1 MKNKSYNLNIALLRC
16 IFCIAVLL
24 YHTNILKGGY
34 LAVCSFFALTGYF
47 SVISI
52 YKNKSI
58 VSYYIKRVKKIYLP
72 LLIVVA
78 LSIISINLLHINKF
92 NFKSE
97 ITSVLLGYNNYFQI
111 NANMDYFAK
120 NINSP
125 FIHLWYIAI
134 LMQLELVFPIIF
146 TILKKIEAKVS
157 KYLPFIIMFI
167 LSIISTLYFYKVYKD
182 GNITITYYDTFA
194 RAFSYILG
202 STLAI
207 YHVTI
212 GKILPLRFKKPLL
225 VTIFFTYLIA
235 LITLFITIPSTSKYF
250 ALSMIISTL
259 ITLRLIEYGVVLFK
273 KNVNISNKL
282 IKFISD
288 ISYEVYLVQ
297 YPVIYLFSLNKL
309 PHILTIP
316 LIIVLTLIISYIIH
330 LAFKKRKMFLKIVFI
345 LLTIYVGYL
354 YITMK
359 DNTKE
364 INDLKDTLETNQE
377 LMKKKQEEY
386 KKKAQEK
393 HEEKE
398 VQQEKKKIVNEEEIM
413 NYVTNLKVVGIGDSI
428 MLNTVDTFYEVFPNG
443 YFDALKNRT
452 ICAGYDVLKGIQDSG
467 ITWDVLVFN
476 LGTNGEPNRRCK
488 ENLRELA
495 GGKDIFW
502 LTTTNPD
509 VPETNPDLIDYAN
522 EFENVH
528 ILDWPTEANNHPEY
542 LYSDNTH
549 LRPEATRPYVEFVKN
564 GIYNY
569 YLEKAKKLNQFLL
582 LSV

>member
-1 MKNKSYNLNIALLRC
+1 MKNKNYNLNIALLRC

-58 VSYYIKRVKKIYLP
+58 VSYYVKRVKKIYLP

-92 NFKSE
+92 NFKPE

-146 TILKKIEAKVS
+146 TLLKKIEAKVS

-167 LSIISTLYFYKVYKD
+167 LSIISTLYFYKIYKD

-212 GKILPLRFKKPLL
+212 GKILQLRFKKSLL
-225 VTIFFTYLIA
+225 ITIFFTYLIA

-250 ALSMIISTL
+250 AISMIISTL

-297 YPVIYLFSLNKL
+297 YPVIYLFSLTKL

-316 LIIVLTLIISYIIH
+316 LIIALTLIISYIIH
-330 LAFKKRKMFLKIVFI
+330 LTFKKKILLLKIVFI
-345 LLTIYVGYL
+345 MLTIYAGYL
-354 YITMK
+354 YVTMK

-393 HEEKE
+393 QEKE
-398 VQQEKKKIVNEEEIM
+398 EEIKQEKKKVVNAEEIM

-488 ENLRELA
+488 DNLRELA

-522 EFENVH
+522 EFENIH

-569 YLEKAKKLNQFLL
+569 YLEKAKNE
-582 LSV
+582 S

>member
-1 MKNKSYNLNIALLRC
+1 MKKSYNLNIALLRC
-16 IFCIAVLL
+16 IFCIVVLL

-58 VSYYIKRVKKIYLP
+58 ISYYIKRVKKIYLP

-78 LSIISINLLHINKF
+78 LSIISINLLNINKF
-92 NFKSE
+92 NFKPE

-212 GKILPLRFKKPLL
+212 GKILPLRFKKTLL

-250 ALSMIISTL
+250 AISMIISTL

-297 YPVIYLFSLNKL
+297 YPVIYLFSLTKL

-330 LAFKKRKMFLKIVFI
+330 LAFKKRKIFLKIVFI
-345 LLTIYVGYL
+345 MLTIYAGYL

-386 KKKAQEK
+386 KKKAKEK
-393 HEEKE
+393 KEKE
-398 VQQEKKKIVNEEEIM
+398 VEQEKKKVVNEEEIM

-488 ENLRELA
+488 DNLRELA

-522 EFENVH
+522 EFENIH

-569 YLEKAKKLNQFLL
+569 YLEKAKNEN
-582 LSV
+582 

>member
-1 MKNKSYNLNIALLRC
+1 MKKNYNLNISLLRC

-24 YHTNILKGGY
+24 YHTNILNGGY

-47 SVISI
+47 SVISV
-52 YKNKSI
+52 YKTKSI
-58 VSYYIKRVKKIYLP
+58 IPYYVKRVKKIYLP
-72 LLIVVA
+72 LLIIVA
-78 LSIISINLLHINKF
+78 LSIVSINLLHINKF
-92 NFKSE
+92 NLKPE

-134 LMQLELVFPIIF
+134 LIQLELIFPIIF
-146 TILKKIEAKVS
+146 TMLKKLETKVS
-157 KYLPFIIMFI
+157 KHLPFIIMFI
-167 LSIISTLYFYKVYKD
+167 LSITSTLYFYKVYKD

-207 YHVTI
+207 YHLTI
-212 GKILPLRFKKPLL
+212 GKIFPLRFKKPLL
-225 VTIFFTYLIA
+225 VTIFFTCLIA
-235 LITLFITIPSTSKYF
+235 LITMFITIPSTSKYF
-250 ALSMIISTL
+250 AACMILSTL

-297 YPVIYLFSLNKL
+297 YPVIYLFSLTKL
-309 PHILTIP
+309 PQILTIP
-316 LIIVLTLIISYIIH
+316 LIIAITLIISYIIH
-330 LAFKKRKMFLKIVFI
+330 LTFQKRKILLKIIFI
-345 LLTIYVGYL
+345 MLTVYAGYL
-354 YITMK
+354 YVTMK

-364 INDLKDTLETNQE
+364 MNDLKDTLETNQE

-386 KKKAQEK
+386 KKKAKEK
-393 HEEKE
+393 KEK
-398 VQQEKKKIVNEEEIM
+398 VQLEKKKVVNEKEIM
-413 NYVTNLKVVGIGDSI
+413 NYVTNLRVVGIGDSI

-452 ICAGYDVLKGIQDSG
+452 ICAGYDVLKEIQDSG

-488 ENLRELA
+488 DNLRTLA

-522 EFENVH
+522 EFENIH

-549 LRPEATRPYVEFVKN
+549 LRPEATRPYVDFVKN

-569 YLEKAKKLNQFLL
+569 YLEKAKNEN
-582 LSV
+582 

>member
-569 YLEKAKKLNQFLL
+569 YLEKAKKEN
-582 LSV
+582 

>member
-1 MKNKSYNLNIALLRC
+1 M
-16 IFCIAVLL
+16 
-24 YHTNILKGGY
+24 
-34 LAVCSFFALTGYF
+34 
-47 SVISI
+47 
-52 YKNKSI
+52 
-58 VSYYIKRVKKIYLP
+58 
-72 LLIVVA
+72 
-78 LSIISINLLHINKF
+78 LSL
-92 NFKSE
+92 
-97 ITSVLLGYNNYFQI
+97 VYNNLDVTFS
-111 NANMDYFAK
+111 AV
-120 NINSP
+120 S
-125 FIHLWYIAI
+125 
-134 LMQLELVFPIIF
+134 
-146 TILKKIEAKVS
+146 AKVS

-212 GKILPLRFKKPLL
+212 GRILPLRFKKPLL
-225 VTIFFTYLIA
+225 ITIFFTYLIA

-250 ALSMIISTL
+250 AISMIISTL

-273 KNVNISNKL
+273 KNVNISNKA

-297 YPVIYLFSLNKL
+297 YPVIYLFSLTKL

-330 LAFKKRKMFLKIVFI
+330 LAFKKRQIFLKIVFI
-345 LLTIYVGYL
+345 MLTIYAGYL

-364 INDLKDTLETNQE
+364 INDLKDTLKTNQE

-393 HEEKE
+393 QEEKE
-398 VQQEKKKIVNEEEIM
+398 VEQEKKKVVNEEEIM

-428 MLNTVDTFYEVFPNG
+428 MLNTVDTFYEVLPNG

-488 ENLRELA
+488 DNLRELA

-569 YLEKAKKLNQFLL
+569 YLEKAKSEN
-582 LSV
+582 

>member
-1 MKNKSYNLNIALLRC
+1 MILGVDTMKKNYNLNISLLRC

-34 LAVCSFFALTGYF
+34 LAVCSFFVLTGYF
-47 SVISI
+47 SVISV
-52 YKNKSI
+52 YKTKSI
-58 VSYYIKRVKKIYLP
+58 IPYYVKRVKKIYLP

-78 LSIISINLLHINKF
+78 LSIVSINLLHINKF
-92 NFKSE
+92 NLKPE

-134 LMQLELVFPIIF
+134 LIQLELIFPIIF
-146 TILKKIEAKVS
+146 TMLKKLETKVS
-157 KYLPFIIMFI
+157 KHLPFIIMFI
-167 LSIISTLYFYKVYKD
+167 LSITSTLYFYKVYKD

-207 YHVTI
+207 YHLTI
-212 GKILPLRFKKPLL
+212 GKIFPLRFKKPLL
-225 VTIFFTYLIA
+225 VTIFFTCLIA
-235 LITLFITIPSTSKYF
+235 LITMFITIPSTSKYF
-250 ALSMIISTL
+250 AACMILSTL

-297 YPVIYLFSLNKL
+297 YPVIYLFSLTKL
-309 PHILTIP
+309 PQILTIP
-316 LIIVLTLIISYIIH
+316 LIIAITLIISYIIH
-330 LAFKKRKMFLKIVFI
+330 LTFQKRKILLKIIFI
-345 LLTIYVGYL
+345 MLTVYAGYL
-354 YITMK
+354 YVTMK

-364 INDLKDTLETNQE
+364 MNDLKDTLETNQE

-386 KKKAQEK
+386 KKKAKEK
-393 HEEKE
+393 KEK
-398 VQQEKKKIVNEEEIM
+398 VQLEKKKVVNEKEIM
-413 NYVTNLKVVGIGDSI
+413 NYVTNLRVVGIGDSI

-452 ICAGYDVLKGIQDSG
+452 ICAGYDVLKEIQDSG

-488 ENLRELA
+488 DNLRTLA

-509 VPETNPDLIDYAN
+509 VPETNQDLIDYAN
-522 EFENVH
+522 EFENIH

-569 YLEKAKKLNQFLL
+569 YLEKAKNEN
-582 LSV
+582 

>member
-1 MKNKSYNLNIALLRC
+1 MKKNYNLNISLLRC

-47 SVISI
+47 SVISV
-52 YKNKSI
+52 YKTKSI
-58 VSYYIKRVKKIYLP
+58 IPYYVKRVKKIYLP
-72 LLIVVA
+72 LLIIVA

-92 NFKSE
+92 NFKPE

-146 TILKKIEAKVS
+146 TMLKKLETKVS
-157 KYLPFIIMFI
+157 KHLPFIIMFI
-167 LSIISTLYFYKVYKD
+167 LSIISTLYFYKIYKD

-225 VTIFFTYLIA
+225 VTIFFAYLIA
-235 LITLFITIPSTSKYF
+235 LITMFITIPSTSKYF
-250 ALSMIISTL
+250 AISMIISTL

-273 KNVNISNKL
+273 KNVNISTKL

-297 YPVIYLFSLNKL
+297 YPVIYLFSLTKL

-316 LIIVLTLIISYIIH
+316 LIIILTLIISYIIH
-330 LAFKKRKMFLKIVFI
+330 LAFKRRKILLKIIFI
-345 LLTIYVGYL
+345 LITIYAGYL
-354 YITMK
+354 YVTMK

-393 HEEKE
+393 QEKE
-398 VQQEKKKIVNEEEIM
+398 EIKQEKKKVVNEEEIM

-488 ENLRELA
+488 DNLRELA

-522 EFENVH
+522 EFENIH

-569 YLEKAKKLNQFLL
+569 YLEKAKNEN
-582 LSV
+582 

>member
-1 MKNKSYNLNIALLRC
+1 MKNKSYNLNIALLRS

-58 VSYYIKRVKKIYLP
+58 ISYYIKRVKKIYLP

-92 NFKSE
+92 NFKPE
-97 ITSVLLGYNNYFQI
+97 ITSILLGYNNYFQI

-250 ALSMIISTL
+250 AISMIISTL
-259 ITLRLIEYGVVLFK
+259 ITLRLIEYGIVLFK

-297 YPVIYLFSLNKL
+297 YPVIYLFSLTKL

-330 LAFKKRKMFLKIVFI
+330 LAFKRRKILLKIIFI
-345 LLTIYVGYL
+345 LITIYAGYL
-354 YITMK
+354 YVTMK

-393 HEEKE
+393 KEKE
-398 VQQEKKKIVNEEEIM
+398 VEQEKKKVVNEEEIM

-549 LRPEATRPYVEFVKN
+549 LRPEATRPYVEFVKK

-569 YLEKAKKLNQFLL
+569 YLEKAKSEN
-582 LSV
+582 

>member
-1 MKNKSYNLNIALLRC
+1 MKKNYNLNISLLRC

-24 YHTNILKGGY
+24 YHTNILNGGY

-47 SVISI
+47 SVISV
-52 YKNKSI
+52 YKTKSI
-58 VSYYIKRVKKIYLP
+58 IPYYVKRVKKIYLP

-78 LSIISINLLHINKF
+78 LSIVSINLLHINKF
-92 NFKSE
+92 NLKPE

-134 LMQLELVFPIIF
+134 LIQLELIFPIIF
-146 TILKKIEAKVS
+146 TMLKKLETKVS
-157 KYLPFIIMFI
+157 KHLPFIIMFI
-167 LSIISTLYFYKVYKD
+167 LSITSTLYFYKVYKD

-207 YHVTI
+207 YHLTI
-212 GKILPLRFKKPLL
+212 GKIFPLRFKKPLL
-225 VTIFFTYLIA
+225 VTIFFTCLIA
-235 LITLFITIPSTSKYF
+235 LITMFITIPSTSKYF
-250 ALSMIISTL
+250 AACMILSTL

-297 YPVIYLFSLNKL
+297 YPVIYLFSLTKL
-309 PHILTIP
+309 PQILTIP
-316 LIIVLTLIISYIIH
+316 LIIAITLIISYIIH
-330 LAFKKRKMFLKIVFI
+330 LTLQKRKILLKIIFI
-345 LLTIYVGYL
+345 MLTVYAGYL
-354 YITMK
+354 YVTMK

-364 INDLKDTLETNQE
+364 MNDLKDTLETNQE

-386 KKKAQEK
+386 KKKAKEK
-393 HEEKE
+393 KEK
-398 VQQEKKKIVNEEEIM
+398 VQLEKKKVVNEKEIM
-413 NYVTNLKVVGIGDSI
+413 NYVTNLRVVGIGDSI

-452 ICAGYDVLKGIQDSG
+452 ICAGYDVLKEIQDSG

-488 ENLRELA
+488 DNLRTLA

-509 VPETNPDLIDYAN
+509 VPETNQDLIDYAN
-522 EFENVH
+522 EFENIH

-564 GIYNY
+564 GIFNY
-569 YLEKAKKLNQFLL
+569 YLEKAKKE
-582 LSV
+582 S

>member
-1 MKNKSYNLNIALLRC
+1 MKKNYNLNISLLRC

-34 LAVCSFFALTGYF
+34 LAVCSFFVLTGYF
-47 SVISI
+47 SVISV
-52 YKNKSI
+52 YKTKSI
-58 VSYYIKRVKKIYLP
+58 IPYYVKRVKKIYLP
-72 LLIVVA
+72 LLIIVA
-78 LSIISINLLHINKF
+78 LSIVSINLLHINKF
-92 NFKSE
+92 NLKPE

-134 LMQLELVFPIIF
+134 LIQLELIFPIIF
-146 TILKKIEAKVS
+146 TMLKKLETKVS
-157 KYLPFIIMFI
+157 KHLPFIIMFI
-167 LSIISTLYFYKVYKD
+167 LSITSTLYFYKVYKD

-207 YHVTI
+207 YHLTI
-212 GKILPLRFKKPLL
+212 GKIFPLRFKKPLL

-235 LITLFITIPSTSKYF
+235 LITMFITIPSTSKYF
-250 ALSMIISTL
+250 AACMILSTL

-297 YPVIYLFSLNKL
+297 YPVIYLFSLTNL
-309 PHILTIP
+309 PQILTIP
-316 LIIVLTLIISYIIH
+316 LIIAITLIISYIIH
-330 LAFKKRKMFLKIVFI
+330 LSFQKRKILLKIIFI
-345 LLTIYVGYL
+345 MLTVYAGYL
-354 YITMK
+354 YVKMK

-386 KKKAQEK
+386 KKKAKEK
-393 HEEKE
+393 KEK
-398 VQQEKKKIVNEEEIM
+398 VQIEKKKVVNEKEIM
-413 NYVTNLKVVGIGDSI
+413 NYVTNLRVVGIGDSI

-452 ICAGYDVLKGIQDSG
+452 ICAGYDVLKEIQDSG

-488 ENLRELA
+488 DNLRILA

-509 VPETNPDLIDYAN
+509 VPETNQDLIDYAN
-522 EFENVH
+522 EFENIH
-528 ILDWPTEANNHPEY
+528 ILDWPSEANNHPEY

-549 LRPEATRPYVEFVKN
+549 LRPDATRPYVEFVKN
-564 GIYNY
+564 GIFNY
-569 YLEKAKKLNQFLL
+569 YLEKAKKE
-582 LSV
+582 S

>member
-92 NFKSE
+92 NFKPE

-146 TILKKIEAKVS
+146 TLLKKIEAKVS

-167 LSIISTLYFYKVYKD
+167 LSIISTLYFYKIYKD

-202 STLAI
+202 SSLAI

-225 VTIFFTYLIA
+225 ITIFFAYLIA
-235 LITLFITIPSTSKYF
+235 LITMFITIPSTSKYF
-250 ALSMIISTL
+250 AISMIISTL

-273 KNVNISNKL
+273 KNVNISNKV

-297 YPVIYLFSLNKL
+297 YPVIYLFSLTKL

-316 LIIVLTLIISYIIH
+316 LIIALTLIISYIIH
-330 LAFKKRKMFLKIVFI
+330 LTFKKRKILLKIVFI
-345 LLTIYVGYL
+345 LLTIYAGYT
-354 YITMK
+354 YVTMK

-393 HEEKE
+393 QEKE
-398 VQQEKKKIVNEEEIM
+398 EEIKQEKKKVVNEEEIM

-488 ENLRELA
+488 DNLRELA

-509 VPETNPDLIDYAN
+509 VPETNPDLINYAN
-522 EFENVH
+522 EFENIH

-569 YLEKAKKLNQFLL
+569 YLEKAKNEN
-582 LSV
+582 

>member
-1 MKNKSYNLNIALLRC
+1 MKKNYNLNISLLRC

-47 SVISI
+47 SVISV
-52 YKNKSI
+52 YKTKSI
-58 VSYYIKRVKKIYLP
+58 IPYYVKRVKKIYLP
-72 LLIVVA
+72 LLIIVA

-92 NFKSE
+92 NFKPE

-134 LMQLELVFPIIF
+134 LIQLELIFPIIF
-146 TILKKIEAKVS
+146 TMLKKLETKVS
-157 KYLPFIIMFI
+157 KHLPFIIMFI
-167 LSIISTLYFYKVYKD
+167 LSITSTLYFYKVYKD

-207 YHVTI
+207 YHLTI
-212 GKILPLRFKKPLL
+212 GKIFPLRFKKPLL
-225 VTIFFTYLIA
+225 VTIFFTCLIA
-235 LITLFITIPSTSKYF
+235 LITMFITIPSTSKYF
-250 ALSMIISTL
+250 AACMILSTL

-297 YPVIYLFSLNKL
+297 YPVIYLFSLTKL
-309 PHILTIP
+309 PQILTIP
-316 LIIVLTLIISYIIH
+316 LIIAITLIISYIIH
-330 LAFKKRKMFLKIVFI
+330 LTFQKRKILLKIIFI
-345 LLTIYVGYL
+345 MLTVYAGYL
-354 YITMK
+354 YVTMK

-364 INDLKDTLETNQE
+364 MNDLKDTLETNQE

-386 KKKAQEK
+386 KKKAKEK
-393 HEEKE
+393 KEK
-398 VQQEKKKIVNEEEIM
+398 VQLEKKKVVNEKEIM
-413 NYVTNLKVVGIGDSI
+413 NYVTNLRVVGIGDSI

-452 ICAGYDVLKGIQDSG
+452 ICAGYDVLKEIQDSG

-488 ENLRELA
+488 DNLRTLA

-509 VPETNPDLIDYAN
+509 VPETNQDLIDYAN
-522 EFENVH
+522 EFENIH

-549 LRPEATRPYVEFVKN
+549 LRPDATRPYVEFVKN
-564 GIYNY
+564 GIFNY
-569 YLEKAKKLNQFLL
+569 YLEKAKKE
-582 LSV
+582 S

>member
-1 MKNKSYNLNIALLRC
+1 MKKNYNLNISLLRC

-34 LAVCSFFALTGYF
+34 LAVCSFFVLTGYF
-47 SVISI
+47 SVISV
-52 YKNKSI
+52 YKTKSI
-58 VSYYIKRVKKIYLP
+58 IPYYVKRVKKIYLP

-78 LSIISINLLHINKF
+78 LSIVSINLLHINKF
-92 NFKSE
+92 NFKPE

-134 LMQLELVFPIIF
+134 LIQLELIFPIIF
-146 TILKKIEAKVS
+146 TMLKKLETKVS
-157 KYLPFIIMFI
+157 KHLPFIIMFI
-167 LSIISTLYFYKVYKD
+167 LSITSTLYFYKVYKD

-207 YHVTI
+207 YHLTI
-212 GKILPLRFKKPLL
+212 GKIFPLRFKKPLL
-225 VTIFFTYLIA
+225 VTIFFTCLIA
-235 LITLFITIPSTSKYF
+235 LITMFITIPSTSKYF
-250 ALSMIISTL
+250 AACMILSTL

-297 YPVIYLFSLNKL
+297 YPVIYLFSLTKL
-309 PHILTIP
+309 PQILTIP
-316 LIIVLTLIISYIIH
+316 LIIAITLIISYIIH
-330 LAFKKRKMFLKIVFI
+330 LTFQKRKILLKIIFI
-345 LLTIYVGYL
+345 MLTVYAGYL
-354 YITMK
+354 YVTMK

-364 INDLKDTLETNQE
+364 MNDLKDTLETNQE

-386 KKKAQEK
+386 KKKAKEK
-393 HEEKE
+393 KEK
-398 VQQEKKKIVNEEEIM
+398 VQLEKKKVVNEKEIM
-413 NYVTNLKVVGIGDSI
+413 NYVTNLRVVGIGDSI

-452 ICAGYDVLKGIQDSG
+452 ICAGYDVLKEIQDSG

-488 ENLRELA
+488 DNLRTLA

-509 VPETNPDLIDYAN
+509 VPETNQDLIDYAN
-522 EFENVH
+522 EFENIH

-549 LRPEATRPYVEFVKN
+549 LRPDATRPYVEFVKN
-564 GIYNY
+564 GIFNY
-569 YLEKAKKLNQFLL
+569 YLEKAKKE
-582 LSV
+582 S

>member
-1 MKNKSYNLNIALLRC
+1 MKKNYNLNISLLRC

-24 YHTNILKGGY
+24 YHTNILNGGY

-47 SVISI
+47 SVISV
-52 YKNKSI
+52 YKTKSI
-58 VSYYIKRVKKIYLP
+58 IPYYVKRVKKIYLP
-72 LLIVVA
+72 LLIIVA
-78 LSIISINLLHINKF
+78 LSIVSINLLHINKF
-92 NFKSE
+92 NLKPE

-134 LMQLELVFPIIF
+134 LIQLELIFPIIF
-146 TILKKIEAKVS
+146 TMLKKLETKVS
-157 KYLPFIIMFI
+157 KHLPFIIMFI
-167 LSIISTLYFYKVYKD
+167 LSITSTLYFYKVYKD

-207 YHVTI
+207 YHLTI
-212 GKILPLRFKKPLL
+212 GKIFPLRFKKPLL
-225 VTIFFTYLIA
+225 VTIFFTCLIA
-235 LITLFITIPSTSKYF
+235 LITMFITIPSTSKYF
-250 ALSMIISTL
+250 AACMILSTL

-297 YPVIYLFSLNKL
+297 YPVIYLFSLTKL
-309 PHILTIP
+309 PQILTIP
-316 LIIVLTLIISYIIH
+316 LIIAITLIISYIIH
-330 LAFKKRKMFLKIVFI
+330 LTFQKRKILLKIIFI
-345 LLTIYVGYL
+345 MLTVYAGYL
-354 YITMK
+354 YVTMK

-364 INDLKDTLETNQE
+364 MNDLKDTLETNQE

-386 KKKAQEK
+386 KKKAKEK
-393 HEEKE
+393 KEK
-398 VQQEKKKIVNEEEIM
+398 VQLEKKKVVNEKEIM
-413 NYVTNLKVVGIGDSI
+413 NYVTNLRVVGIGDSI

-452 ICAGYDVLKGIQDSG
+452 ICAGYDVLKEIQDSG

-488 ENLRELA
+488 DNLRTLA

-509 VPETNPDLIDYAN
+509 VPETNQDLIDYAN
-522 EFENVH
+522 EFENIH

-549 LRPEATRPYVEFVKN
+549 LRPDATRPYVEFVKN
-564 GIYNY
+564 GIFNY
-569 YLEKAKKLNQFLL
+569 YLEKAKKE
-582 LSV
+582 S

>member
-1 MKNKSYNLNIALLRC
+1 MILGVDTMKKNYNLNISLLRC

-47 SVISI
+47 SVISV
-52 YKNKSI
+52 YKTKSI
-58 VSYYIKRVKKIYLP
+58 IPYYVKRVKKIYLP
-72 LLIVVA
+72 LLIIVA

-92 NFKSE
+92 NFKPE

-134 LMQLELVFPIIF
+134 LIQLELIFPIIF
-146 TILKKIEAKVS
+146 TMLKKLETKVS
-157 KYLPFIIMFI
+157 KHLPFIIMFI
-167 LSIISTLYFYKVYKD
+167 LSITSTLYFYKVYKD

-207 YHVTI
+207 YHLTI
-212 GKILPLRFKKPLL
+212 GKIFPLRFKKPLL
-225 VTIFFTYLIA
+225 VTIFFTCLIA
-235 LITLFITIPSTSKYF
+235 LITMFITIPSTSKYF
-250 ALSMIISTL
+250 AACMILSTL

-297 YPVIYLFSLNKL
+297 YPVIYLFSLTKL
-309 PHILTIP
+309 PQILTIP
-316 LIIVLTLIISYIIH
+316 LIIAITLIISYIIH
-330 LAFKKRKMFLKIVFI
+330 LTFQKRKILLKIIFI
-345 LLTIYVGYL
+345 MLTVYAGYL
-354 YITMK
+354 YVTMK

-364 INDLKDTLETNQE
+364 MNDLKDTLETNQE

-386 KKKAQEK
+386 KKKAKEK
-393 HEEKE
+393 KEK
-398 VQQEKKKIVNEEEIM
+398 VQLEKKKVVNEKEIM
-413 NYVTNLKVVGIGDSI
+413 NYVTNLRVVGIGDSI

-452 ICAGYDVLKGIQDSG
+452 ICAGYDVLKEIQDSG

-488 ENLRELA
+488 DNLRTLA

-509 VPETNPDLIDYAN
+509 VPETNQDLIDYAN
-522 EFENVH
+522 EFENIH

-549 LRPEATRPYVEFVKN
+549 LRPDATRPYVEFVKN
-564 GIYNY
+564 GIFNY
-569 YLEKAKKLNQFLL
+569 YLEKAKKE
-582 LSV
+582 S

>member
-58 VSYYIKRVKKIYLP
+58 ISYYIKRVKKIYLP

-92 NFKSE
+92 NFKPE

-225 VTIFFTYLIA
+225 ITIFFTYLIT

-250 ALSMIISTL
+250 AISMIISTF

-273 KNVNISNKL
+273 KNINISNKL

-316 LIIVLTLIISYIIH
+316 LIIIITIIISYIIH
-330 LAFKKRKMFLKIVFI
+330 LAFKKRKIFLKIVFI
-345 LLTIYVGYL
+345 LLAIYAGYL

-393 HEEKE
+393 KKEEE

-522 EFENVH
+522 EFENIH
-528 ILDWPTEANNHPEY
+528 ILDWPAEANNHPEY

-569 YLEKAKKLNQFLL
+569 YLEKAKKEN
-582 LSV
+582 

>member
-92 NFKSE
+92 NFKPE

-146 TILKKIEAKVS
+146 TALKKIEAKVS
-157 KYLPFIIMFI
+157 KYLPFIIMFV

-207 YHVTI
+207 YHITI

-225 VTIFFTYLIA
+225 ITIFFTYLIA

-250 ALSMIISTL
+250 AISMIISTF

-297 YPVIYLFSLNKL
+297 YPVIYLFSLTKL
-309 PHILTIP
+309 PHVLTIP
-316 LIIVLTLIISYIIH
+316 LIIILTLIISYIIH
-330 LAFKKRKMFLKIVFI
+330 LTFKRRKILLKIIFI
-345 LLTIYVGYL
+345 LITIYAGYL
-354 YITMK
+354 YVTMK

-393 HEEKE
+393 QEEKE
-398 VQQEKKKIVNEEEIM
+398 VEQEKKKVVNEEEIM

-488 ENLRELA
+488 DNLRELA

-549 LRPEATRPYVEFVKN
+549 LRPEATRPYVDFVKN

-569 YLEKAKKLNQFLL
+569 YLEKAKNE
-582 LSV
+582 S

>member
-1 MKNKSYNLNIALLRC
+1 MKKNYNLNISLLRC

-24 YHTNILKGGY
+24 YHTNILNGGY
-34 LAVCSFFALTGYF
+34 LAVCSFFVLTGYF
-47 SVISI
+47 SVISV
-52 YKNKSI
+52 YKTKSI
-58 VSYYIKRVKKIYLP
+58 IPYYVKRVKKIYLP

-78 LSIISINLLHINKF
+78 LSIVSINLLHINKF
-92 NFKSE
+92 NLKPE

-134 LMQLELVFPIIF
+134 LIQLELIFPIIF
-146 TILKKIEAKVS
+146 TMLKKLETKVS
-157 KYLPFIIMFI
+157 KHLPFIIMFI
-167 LSIISTLYFYKVYKD
+167 LSITSTLYFYKVYKD

-207 YHVTI
+207 YHLTI
-212 GKILPLRFKKPLL
+212 GKIFPLRFKKPLL
-225 VTIFFTYLIA
+225 VTIFFTCLIA
-235 LITLFITIPSTSKYF
+235 LITMFITIPSTSKYF
-250 ALSMIISTL
+250 AACMILSTL

-297 YPVIYLFSLNKL
+297 YPVIYLFSLTKL
-309 PHILTIP
+309 PQILTIP
-316 LIIVLTLIISYIIH
+316 LIIAITLIISYIIH
-330 LAFKKRKMFLKIVFI
+330 LTFQKRKILLKIIFI
-345 LLTIYVGYL
+345 MLTVYAGYL
-354 YITMK
+354 YVTMK

-364 INDLKDTLETNQE
+364 MNDLKDTLETNQE

-386 KKKAQEK
+386 KKKAKEK
-393 HEEKE
+393 KEK
-398 VQQEKKKIVNEEEIM
+398 VQLEKKKVVNEKEIM
-413 NYVTNLKVVGIGDSI
+413 NYVTNLRVVGIGDSI

-452 ICAGYDVLKGIQDSG
+452 ICAGYDVLKEIQDSG

-488 ENLRELA
+488 DNLRTLA

-509 VPETNPDLIDYAN
+509 VPETNQDLIDYAN
-522 EFENVH
+522 EFENIH
-528 ILDWPTEANNHPEY
+528 ILDWPSEANNHPEY

-569 YLEKAKKLNQFLL
+569 YLEKAKNEN
-582 LSV
+582 

>member
-1 MKNKSYNLNIALLRC
+1 MKKNYNLNISLLRC

-47 SVISI
+47 SVISV
-52 YKNKSI
+52 YKTKSI
-58 VSYYIKRVKKIYLP
+58 IPYYVKRVKKIYLP
-72 LLIVVA
+72 LLIIVA

-92 NFKSE
+92 NFKPE

-146 TILKKIEAKVS
+146 TMLKKLETKVS
-157 KYLPFIIMFI
+157 KHLPFIIMFI

-225 VTIFFTYLIA
+225 VTIFFAYLIA
-235 LITLFITIPSTSKYF
+235 LITMFITIPSTSKYF
-250 ALSMIISTL
+250 AISMIISTL

-273 KNVNISNKL
+273 KNVNISNKV

-297 YPVIYLFSLNKL
+297 YPVIYLFSLTKL
-309 PHILTIP
+309 PHIITIP
-316 LIIVLTLIISYIIH
+316 LIIALTLIISYIIH
-330 LAFKKRKMFLKIVFI
+330 LTLKKRKILLKIVFI
-345 LLTIYVGYL
+345 LLTIYAGYI
-354 YITMK
+354 YVTMK

-393 HEEKE
+393 QEKE
-398 VQQEKKKIVNEEEIM
+398 VEQEKKKVVNEEEIM

-488 ENLRELA
+488 DNLRELA

-522 EFENVH
+522 EFENIH

-569 YLEKAKKLNQFLL
+569 YLEKAKNEN
-582 LSV
+582 

>member
-1 MKNKSYNLNIALLRC
+1 MKKNYNLNISLLRC

-34 LAVCSFFALTGYF
+34 LAVCSFFVLTGYF
-47 SVISI
+47 SVISV
-52 YKNKSI
+52 YKTKSI
-58 VSYYIKRVKKIYLP
+58 IPYYVKRVKKIYLP

-92 NFKSE
+92 NFKPE

-134 LMQLELVFPIIF
+134 LIQLELIFPIIF
-146 TILKKIEAKVS
+146 TMLKKLETKVS
-157 KYLPFIIMFI
+157 KHLPFIIMFI
-167 LSIISTLYFYKVYKD
+167 LSITSTLYFYKVYKD

-207 YHVTI
+207 YHLTI
-212 GKILPLRFKKPLL
+212 GKIFPLRFKKPLL
-225 VTIFFTYLIA
+225 VTIFFTCLIA
-235 LITLFITIPSTSKYF
+235 LITMFITIPSTSKYF
-250 ALSMIISTL
+250 AACMILSTL

-297 YPVIYLFSLNKL
+297 YPVIYLFSLTKL
-309 PHILTIP
+309 PQILTIP
-316 LIIVLTLIISYIIH
+316 LIIAITLIISYIIH
-330 LAFKKRKMFLKIVFI
+330 LTFQKRKILLKIIFI
-345 LLTIYVGYL
+345 MLTVYAGYL
-354 YITMK
+354 YVTMK

-364 INDLKDTLETNQE
+364 MNDLKDTLETNQE

-386 KKKAQEK
+386 KKKAKEK
-393 HEEKE
+393 KEK
-398 VQQEKKKIVNEEEIM
+398 VQLEKKKVVNEKEIM
-413 NYVTNLKVVGIGDSI
+413 NYVTNLRVVGIGDSI

-452 ICAGYDVLKGIQDSG
+452 ICAGYDVLKEIQDSG

-488 ENLRELA
+488 DNLRTLA

-509 VPETNPDLIDYAN
+509 VPETNQDLIDYAN
-522 EFENVH
+522 EFENIH

-549 LRPEATRPYVEFVKN
+549 LRPDATRPYVEFVKN
-564 GIYNY
+564 GIFNY
-569 YLEKAKKLNQFLL
+569 YLEKAKKE
-582 LSV
+582 S

>member
-92 NFKSE
+92 NFKPE

-146 TILKKIEAKVS
+146 TLLKKIEAKVS

-167 LSIISTLYFYKVYKD
+167 LSIISTLYFYKIYKD

-202 STLAI
+202 SSLAI

-225 VTIFFTYLIA
+225 ITIFFAYLIA
-235 LITLFITIPSTSKYF
+235 LITMFITIPSTSKYF
-250 ALSMIISTL
+250 AISMIISTL

-273 KNVNISNKL
+273 KNVNISNKV

-297 YPVIYLFSLNKL
+297 YPVIYLFSLTKL

-316 LIIVLTLIISYIIH
+316 LIIAITLIISYIIH
-330 LAFKKRKMFLKIVFI
+330 LTFKKRKILLKIVFI
-345 LLTIYVGYL
+345 LLTIYAGYI

-393 HEEKE
+393 QEKE
-398 VQQEKKKIVNEEEIM
+398 EEIKQEKKKVVNEEEIM

-488 ENLRELA
+488 DNLRELA

-509 VPETNPDLIDYAN
+509 VPETNPDLINYAN
-522 EFENVH
+522 EFENIH

-569 YLEKAKKLNQFLL
+569 YLEKAKNEN
-582 LSV
+582 

>member
-16 IFCIAVLL
+16 IFCIVVLL

-58 VSYYIKRVKKIYLP
+58 IAYYVKRVKKIYLP

-92 NFKSE
+92 NFKPE

-157 KYLPFIIMFI
+157 KYFPFIIMFI

-225 VTIFFTYLIA
+225 NTIFFTYLIA
-235 LITLFITIPSTSKYF
+235 IITMFIAIPSTSKYF
-250 ALSMIISTL
+250 ALAMIISTL
-259 ITLRLIEYGVVLFK
+259 ITLRLIEYGVILFK
-273 KNVNISNKL
+273 KNVNISNKV

-297 YPVIYLFSLNKL
+297 YPVIYLFSLTKL

-316 LIIVLTLIISYIIH
+316 IIISITLIISYIIH
-330 LAFKKRKMFLKIVFI
+330 LTFKKRKIHLKIVFI
-345 LLTIYVGYL
+345 LLTIYAGYL

-386 KKKAQEK
+386 KKKSQEK
-393 HEEKE
+393 QEKE
-398 VQQEKKKIVNEEEIM
+398 EIKQEKKKVVNEEEIM

-452 ICAGYDVLKGIQDSG
+452 ICAGYDVLKGIKDSG

-488 ENLRELA
+488 ENLRNLA

-522 EFENVH
+522 EFENIH

-569 YLEKAKKLNQFLL
+569 YLEKAKNEN
-582 LSV
+582 

>member
-1 MKNKSYNLNIALLRC
+1 MKKNYNLNISLLRC

-34 LAVCSFFALTGYF
+34 LAVCSFFVLTGYF
-47 SVISI
+47 SVISV
-52 YKNKSI
+52 YKTKSI
-58 VSYYIKRVKKIYLP
+58 IPYYVKRVKKIYLP

-78 LSIISINLLHINKF
+78 LSIVSINLLHINKF
-92 NFKSE
+92 NLKPE

-134 LMQLELVFPIIF
+134 LIQLELIFPIIF
-146 TILKKIEAKVS
+146 TMLKKLETKVS
-157 KYLPFIIMFI
+157 KHLPFIIMFI
-167 LSIISTLYFYKVYKD
+167 LSITSTLYFYKVYKD

-207 YHVTI
+207 YHLTI
-212 GKILPLRFKKPLL
+212 GKIFPLRFKKPLL
-225 VTIFFTYLIA
+225 VTIFFTCLIA
-235 LITLFITIPSTSKYF
+235 LITMFITIPSTSKYF
-250 ALSMIISTL
+250 AACMILSTL

-297 YPVIYLFSLNKL
+297 YPVIYLFSLTKL
-309 PHILTIP
+309 PQILTIP
-316 LIIVLTLIISYIIH
+316 LIIAITLIISYIIH
-330 LAFKKRKMFLKIVFI
+330 LTFQKRKILLKIIFI
-345 LLTIYVGYL
+345 MLTVYAGYL
-354 YITMK
+354 YVTMK

-364 INDLKDTLETNQE
+364 MNDLKDTLETNQE

-386 KKKAQEK
+386 KKKAKEK
-393 HEEKE
+393 KEK
-398 VQQEKKKIVNEEEIM
+398 VQLEKKKVVNEKEIM
-413 NYVTNLKVVGIGDSI
+413 NYVTNLRVVGIGDSI

-452 ICAGYDVLKGIQDSG
+452 ICAGYDVLKEIQDSG

-488 ENLRELA
+488 DNLRTLA

-509 VPETNPDLIDYAN
+509 VPETNQDLIDYAN
-522 EFENVH
+522 EFENIH

-549 LRPEATRPYVEFVKN
+549 LRPEATRPYVDFVKN

-569 YLEKAKKLNQFLL
+569 YLEKAKKE
-582 LSV
+582 S

>member
-1 MKNKSYNLNIALLRC
+1 MILGVGNMKNKSYNLNIALLRC
-16 IFCIAVLL
+16 IFCIVVLL

-34 LAVCSFFALTGYF
+34 LAVCSFFVLTGYF

-58 VSYYIKRVKKIYLP
+58 ISYYVKRVKKIYLP

-92 NFKSE
+92 NFKPE

-111 NANMDYFAK
+111 NANIDYFAK

-125 FIHLWYIAI
+125 FIHLWYIVI

-157 KYLPFIIMFI
+157 KYFPFIIMFI

-212 GKILPLRFKKPLL
+212 SKILPLRFKKPLL
-225 VTIFFTYLIA
+225 ITIFFTYLIA
-235 LITLFITIPSTSKYF
+235 IITMFIAIPSTSKYF
-250 ALSMIISTL
+250 ALAMIISTL

-273 KNVNISNKL
+273 KNVNISNKV

-297 YPVIYLFSLNKL
+297 YPVIYLFSLTKL

-316 LIIVLTLIISYIIH
+316 IIISITLIISYIIH
-330 LAFKKRKMFLKIVFI
+330 LTFKKRKIHLKIVFI
-345 LLTIYVGYL
+345 LLTIYAGYL

-393 HEEKE
+393 QEKE
-398 VQQEKKKIVNEEEIM
+398 EIKQEKKKVVNEEEIM

-452 ICAGYDVLKGIQDSG
+452 ICAGYDVLKGIKDSG

-488 ENLRELA
+488 DNLRELA

-522 EFENVH
+522 EFENIH

-569 YLEKAKKLNQFLL
+569 YLEKAKNEN
-582 LSV
+582 

>member
-1 MKNKSYNLNIALLRC
+1 MKKNYNLNISLLRC

-47 SVISI
+47 SVISV
-52 YKNKSI
+52 YKTKSI
-58 VSYYIKRVKKIYLP
+58 IPYYVKRVKKIYLP
-72 LLIVVA
+72 LLIIVA

-92 NFKSE
+92 NFKPE

-146 TILKKIEAKVS
+146 TMLKKLETKVS
-157 KYLPFIIMFI
+157 KHLPFIIMFI
-167 LSIISTLYFYKVYKD
+167 LSIISTLYFYKIYKD

-207 YHVTI
+207 YHITI

-225 VTIFFTYLIA
+225 ITIFFTYLIA

-250 ALSMIISTL
+250 AISMIISTF

-297 YPVIYLFSLNKL
+297 YPVIYLFSLTKL
-309 PHILTIP
+309 PHVLTIP
-316 LIIVLTLIISYIIH
+316 LIIILTLIISYIIH
-330 LAFKKRKMFLKIVFI
+330 LTFKRRKILLKIIFI
-345 LLTIYVGYL
+345 LITIYAGYL
-354 YITMK
+354 YVTMK

-393 HEEKE
+393 QEEKE
-398 VQQEKKKIVNEEEIM
+398 VEQEKKKVVNEEEIM

-488 ENLRELA
+488 DNLRELA

-549 LRPEATRPYVEFVKN
+549 LRPEATRPYVDFVKN

-569 YLEKAKKLNQFLL
+569 YLEKAKNE
-582 LSV
+582 S